1 MNKLSETDFKQAE
14 YLFSNMSF
22 EQQCDIFSSFFS
34 TGNMITR
41 DLNDKLKLI
50 NLVCYVAIR
59 MREKDP
65 KMRPIDVLTSITGL
79 NILEPTDNVK
89 EQIQY
94 AIYLKGLSILCDD
107 LLYNVVIVDHLG
119 YSSSDEIVQEIL
131 RLINQWMPF

>member
-1 MNKLSETDFKQAE
+1 
-14 YLFSNMSF
+14 
-22 EQQCDIFSSFFS
+22 
-34 TGNMITR
+34 MITR

-50 NLVCYVAIR
+50 NLVCYVTIR

-79 NILEPTDNVK
+79 NIIDPTDNVK